1 MRNNRE
7 MANALRFLAIDAV
20 EEAASGHPGMPMGM
34 ADIATV
40 LWRDYLQHNP
50 ANPSWP
56 NRDRFV
62 LSNGHGSMLLYG
74 LLHLTGYA
82 VSVEDLRQFRQVGSI
97 TPGHPELGIT
107 PGVEATT
114 GPLGQG
120 LANAVGMALAEK
132 ILAQTYNREGFPIV
146 DHYTYAFVGDGCLME
161 GISHEVSSLAG
172 TLALHKLIV
181 LWDNNGISIDGEV
194 DPWFG
199 EDVAARYRAYGFHV
213 IEGVDGHDHE
223 AIARALDEARA
234 SSDRPTLIACRTQIG
249 KGSPN
254 KAGGAGIHGA
264 PLGAAEVEATRA
276 ALGWAHAP
284 FDIPA
289 SIRDAWDARAEGEA
303 REQAWQRLWQD
314 YQATYPACA
323 AALVARSS
331 PPDIQG
337 PWQTWMEAIQAE
349 GIHVATR
356 KASQQSLAFL
366 QPYVAQL
373 FGGSADLTASNLTT
387 TPATIAVKDSWQ
399 GANYLHYGVR
409 EFGMF
414 AIANGLAAYGGFIPF
429 VSTFLTFVDY
439 GKNALRLAAMNHNQV
454 IYVLTHD
461 SIGLGEDGPTHQP
474 VEHIASLRGMP
485 NVTVWRPCDAV
496 ETAWAWKAALD
507 HTQGPTALLLSRQTL
522 PAQARSAHALSAI
535 GKGGYVLQ
543 SAPSGGDCVIIATG
557 SEVAL
562 AMEAAAVLGEQG
574 WKIQVVSMPCMETFL
589 AQDRAYRDQ
598 VIPPTQPARVVIE
611 AGIAMGWESLLG
623 AHGLMLGVEH
633 YGASGPANAVYEAM
647 GLSLPMIVKRIQQWA
662 GSIPKKEEIKD
673 GN

>member
-1 MRNNRE
+1 MRNNKD

-40 LWRDYLQHNP
+40 LWSDYLRHNP
-50 ANPSWP
+50 ANPAWP

-62 LSNGHGSMLLYG
+62 LSNGHGSMLLYA
-74 LLHLTGYA
+74 LLHMTGYA
-82 VSVEDLRQFRQVGSI
+82 VSLEDLRQFRQVGSI

-120 LANAVGMALAEK
+120 LANAVGMAVAEK
-132 ILAQTYNREGFPIV
+132 ILAQTYNREDFPVI
-146 DHYTYAFVGDGCLME
+146 DHFTYVFVGDGCLME

-172 TLALHKLIV
+172 TLALNKLIV

-194 DPWFG
+194 DPWFS
-199 EDVAARYRAYGFHV
+199 EDVAARYRAYGFQV
-213 IEGVDGHDHE
+213 IEGVDGHDHA
-223 AIARALDEARA
+223 AIARALDAARA
-234 SSDRPTLIACRTQIG
+234 STNQPTLIACTTQIG

-264 PLGAAEVEATRA
+264 PLGAAEVAATRA
-276 ALGWAHAP
+276 ALAWEHSP
-284 FDIPA
+284 FEIPS
-289 SIRDAWDARAEGEA
+289 SIQESWDARARGA
-303 REQAWQRLWQD
+303 AQEQEWRLLWQG
-314 YQATYPACA
+314 YEAAYPDCA
-323 AALVARSS
+323 AAYQARSQ
-331 PPDIQG
+331 PLNIQES
-337 PWQTWMEAIQAE
+337 WQQWMETIQADNLN
-349 GIHVATR
+349 IATR
-356 KASQQSLAFL
+356 KASQQSIAFL
-366 QPYVAQL
+366 QPYIAQL

-387 TPATIAVKDSWQ
+387 TAATVAVKDRWQ

-429 VSTFLTFVDY
+429 VSTFLTFIDY

-474 VEHIASLRGMP
+474 VEHIASLRAMP

-507 HTQGPTALLLSRQTL
+507 NTRGPTTLLLSRQAL
-522 PAQARSAHALSAI
+522 PAQNRSAETLSAI
-535 GKGGYVLQ
+535 GKGGYILQ
-543 SAPSGGDCVIIATG
+543 SAPHGGDCVIIATG

-562 AMEAAAVLGEQG
+562 AMEAAVKLGEQG
-574 WKIQVVSMPCMETFL
+574 WKVQVVSMPCMETFL
-589 AQDRAYRDQ
+589 AQDSAYRDQ
-598 VIPPTQPARVVIE
+598 VIPPAQPARVVIE
-611 AGIAMGWESLLG
+611 AGIAMSWESLLG
-623 AHGLMLGVEH
+623 AHGLMLGVER
-633 YGASGPANAVYEAM
+633 YGASGPAGAVYEAM
-647 GLSLPMIVKRIQQWA
+647 GLSLPMVVKRIQQWV
-662 GSIPKKEEIKD
+662 GSVPTKEEMKD
-673 GN
+673 VN